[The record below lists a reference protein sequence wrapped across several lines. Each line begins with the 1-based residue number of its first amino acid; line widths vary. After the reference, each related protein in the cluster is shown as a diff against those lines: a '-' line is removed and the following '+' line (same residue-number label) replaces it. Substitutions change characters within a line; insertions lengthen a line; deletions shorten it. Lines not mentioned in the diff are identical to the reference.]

1 MAYLGYSDEFELDDD
16 GILRDSMS
24 SGGGILIDDDGIIR
38 DSFDTQSKYTA
49 GSTGTHWTDSGLERD
64 KQSAGS
70 SSTLRHSDLH
80 SFASFDDVSHP
91 LGENANISDLEAS
104 KDDLSFDRDSMVDGD
119 DNELDNS
126 RPLLGHSKLGERS
139 LLSSNR
145 SSFDHSL
152 AFETTDPK
160 SGSEKDLFDPE
171 YYKQLQELGVLVD
184 GAEFENTK
192 NSLNEFEELEAHVS
206 RDNIE
211 LSDEGGDS
219 EEDIE
224 EFLRRTPT
232 REQLL
237 GDYIGHRH
245 GERYHD
251 TSRDSR
257 DHDDVASR
265 TRPSTANSA
274 RTIGSEPFPEISPEE
289 ALQLYQDQLG
299 YQDQLDIVDNDAESI
314 EFQESQQ
321 TPQEHDDDE
330 IFIIT
335 SRISDQPSPAKIKA
349 YQNERNTPSMSP
361 RSLTPKSNHSSRPT
375 SRVSDAGNSRGNT
388 PYRER
393 QGYSYQHERSFDDDS
408 RREGSVT
415 PVSVINSDSRPS
427 TRQGSRSGTPL
438 QRPDSAASQ
447 RSAASERYSPH
458 SKSKQSSSN
467 QLAKSRSQESFFEKE
482 NESPA
487 AGRKQGEKMPK
498 RLLPKPSEVN
508 TPLKVK
514 SKSTTN
520 ISSGKSKP
528 MKPKY
533 SSMSMSLVNID
544 IGEGEDH
551 SEGIS
556 ASSDK
561 SRTELSSKLHQ
572 EFNKRKQATEL
583 VQQLQLD
590 YDKLLSKYAQAEL
603 TIDQLRLG
611 ANVTLHTNSPTPIP
625 TIQGVLPS
633 PQQPQSI
640 QMGQMGRGVK
650 SPSPFQGSLGV
661 ASPISLTESS
671 AANVYTDQ
679 LDGRKNSLRGPSP
692 MLSSGHSQTDGR
704 GDMSLDHGVESVKA
718 GLSLLTRGLNE
729 RMESFQGLLEAGEGM
744 RHEDQEK
751 IFDQIRNDHEKLRKN
766 YLQTKEEYNTR
777 KRTSGTGDVNF
788 DEDKEL
794 EGELFR
800 LGMKFDG
807 IHEKMEENR
816 KKQSQKQPFQSNRR
830 QSDSDV
836 LTSGM
841 SDQEMRSVDHMK
853 RKIKQVKAG
862 NDLVQPKPNK
872 EFEKNLEKLH
882 VEYNALMDRYRR
894 LKQMAQTPERD
905 QEIDNLV
912 RKLHE
917 ICQQEPEVF
926 KMPQELEDRWQHL
939 EQGDNDSVFSSRRQS
954 PNPQNSRRPSKEDS
968 GHGSYARTEDKQFT
982 RDPNSSD
989 HTAGSSRSLHT
1000 SDLDPHSES
1009 LRQMRESSMSGSRS
1023 SLSSRGRSPRD
1034 STFDRDSPT
1043 PRLPRPRRHDHRE
1056 PRSGNLKKRPESGSY
1071 SSLQDSGIS
1080 DQEGSRTRERG
1091 ATGGGPLSNLPGP
1104 GTFKQMTKQRHAG
1117 DADSGF
1123 IGSMVGSEVSGQQS
1137 ARQQQQQQ
1145 TLRLRHSDSGSE
1157 RPRSRSS
1164 RSSRADDSLSVA
1176 SSRTGHKQE
1185 RPPSRE
1191 SARSGRK
1198 SNNQSRDYTDDS
1210 YTLTES
1216 EMSFDIPETRP
1227 RRSSRDVR
1235 SGRRSVDLPI
1245 KEEEEERPK
1254 STQSQG
1260 SKRGQ
1265 RIQETPVKTPK
1276 KPAKTNVSFSE
1287 FSDEELTPRAN
1298 RSYNDS
1304 REILSSEEVTPREQ
1318 PIQPEERM
1326 EAQRTTVTRS
1336 KEKDRPLTP
1345 GAKKEPPRPPT
1356 PKIPTPRSDR
1366 SGTSIRR
1373 NQVPALDIPQP
1384 RSREEVRR
1392 PLVEDRGAG
1401 SDSDDT
1407 ARVSVATAATKGSDS
1422 SEKFKLLQ
1430 AEIGRLREEFQKAAR
1445 NHSHPPPQE
1454 PPPPQPAP
1462 TREEERDRYF
1472 DPTEDPY
1479 AFMMGP
1485 RRRANS
1491 FSGAGA
1497 RDWNDWWKYPPNQQQ
1512 DDIPLGYAAADSF
1525 NPNRQVQ
1532 VQVLPEPPRSSEKKR
1547 MKRKYRNRATGTEFQ
1562 EEYDSDQSPSR
1573 VTASTAND
1581 EQLYSYYIPRYQAAR
1596 TQTHQQPVRIQ
1607 RYASQP
1613 NLLQNVS
1620 FQAAPRLQQPPPQH
1634 PPPPPPQYPNVPT
1647 ASYAA
1652 PISAGY
1658 TRLRSSP
1665 RRRPTQPVYQAPHY
1679 SYNDLDMQGQQPIGY
1694 LVTSQPPPPQP
1705 VAPPVFLEQTS
1716 TCPMCGGSGV
1726 HSHGE
1731 YVYEAPPNDQPVAFV
1746 MQTPPRGR
1754 ARRRSKS
1761 ASRVRHYSPDGRNR
1775 SRYLVREYLSDES
1788 SSAESEDDIVYRR
1801 RSRSAGRRSR
1811 LRTRQI
1817 RKYKKVKPNVKV
1829 TDQNVSFTL
1838 GEGQG
1843 NEGNPNFSAT
1853 NNVNMNTN
1861 FTPIAGSHE
1870 TGIPIAAPGV
1880 AQETV
1885 PSGQIPFIP
1894 SQDDLD
1900 LVMF

>member
-1 MAYLGYSDEFELDDD
+1 MAYLGYSEDFELDDD

-24 SGGGILIDDDGIIR
+24 SGGGILIDDDGILR

-80 SFASFDDVSHP
+80 SFPSYDDVSQP

-104 KDDLSFDRDSMVDGD
+104 KDELSFDRDSMVDGD
-119 DNELDNS
+119 EDELVSS
-126 RPLLGHSKLGERS
+126 RPHLSLSKLGDRS
-139 LLSSNR
+139 LQSSNR

-152 AFETTDPK
+152 AFESTDPK

-184 GAEFENTK
+184 GTEFENK

-211 LSDEGGDS
+211 LSDEEQGDS

-224 EFLRRTPT
+224 QFLRRTPT
-232 REQLL
+232 CEQLL
-237 GDYIGHRH
+237 GDYMGHRH

-257 DHDDVASR
+257 DHDDVVSR

-289 ALQLYQDQLG
+289 ALQLYQEQLG
-299 YQDQLDIVDNDAESI
+299 YRDQLDIVDNDAESI

-321 TPQEHDDDE
+321 TPQENDDDE

-349 YQNERNTPSMSP
+349 YHNDRGAPSISP
-361 RSLTPKSNHSSRPT
+361 RSLTPKSNQSSRPT
-375 SRVSDAGNSRGNT
+375 SRVSERGSSRGNT
-388 PYRER
+388 PYRE
-393 QGYSYQHERSFDDDS
+393 GPSFIHDRSFDDDS
-408 RREGSVT
+408 RRDGSVT
-415 PVSVINSDSRPS
+415 PVSAINTDSRPS

-447 RSAASERYSPH
+447 RSAASEHYSTH
-458 SKSKQSSSN
+458 SKSKRSPTNNLSK
-467 QLAKSRSQESFFEKE
+467 ARSQESFFEKE
-482 NESPA
+482 NELPA

-520 ISSGKSKP
+520 ISANRTKP

-544 IGEGEDH
+544 IGEGDEH
-551 SEGIS
+551 SEVIS

-611 ANVTLHTNSPTPIP
+611 ANVTLHTNSPTPLQAS
-625 TIQGVLPS
+625 QGALPS
-633 PQQPQSI
+633 PQQPQTI
-640 QMGQMGRGVK
+640 QMGQIGRGVK

-661 ASPISLTESS
+661 PSPITLTES
-671 AANVYTDQ
+671 AALNSYSDQ
-679 LDGRKNSLRGPSP
+679 PDGRRNSTRGLSP
-692 MLSSGHSQTDGR
+692 LLSSGHSQTDPR
-704 GDMSLDHGVESVKA
+704 GNISMDHGAESVKV
-718 GLSLLTRGLNE
+718 GLSFQTQNLSE
-729 RMESFQGLLEAGEGM
+729 RMDSFQAMLDVGEGM
-744 RHEDQEK
+744 SHENQEK
-751 IFDQIRNDHEKLRKN
+751 IFDQIRNDHEKLRKD
-766 YLQTKEEYNTR
+766 YLQVKEDYNTR

-800 LGMKFDG
+800 LGMKFDD
-807 IHEKMEENR
+807 IHQKVEENR
-816 KKQSQKQPFQSNRR
+816 KEKHSQRQPFQSNRR
-830 QSDSDV
+830 QSDSDI

-841 SDQEMRSVDHMK
+841 SDQEMRSVDQMK
-853 RKIKQVKAG
+853 HKIRGVKAG
-862 NDLVQPKPNK
+862 NDLIQPKPNK
-872 EFEKNLEKLH
+872 EFEQKIEKLH

-905 QEIDNLV
+905 REIDNLV
-912 RKLHE
+912 RKLYE
-917 ICQQEPEVF
+917 ISQQEPDVF
-926 KMPQELEDRWQHL
+926 KMPHELEDRWQQL
-939 EQGDNDSVFSSRRQS
+939 ERGDNEDDSVFSSRRQS
-954 PNPQNSRRPSKEDS
+954 LNSQGSRRPSKEDS
-968 GHGSYARTEDKQFT
+968 GRGSFAKTENKPFT
-982 RDPNSSD
+982 RDPQSSD
-989 HTAGSSRSLHT
+989 HTVGSTRSLHT
-1000 SDLDPHSES
+1000 SDLDPHSDS
-1009 LRQMRESSMSGSRS
+1009 LGRMRDSSMSGSRS
-1023 SLSSRGRSPRD
+1023 SVSSRGRSPRD

-1056 PRSGNLKKRPESGSY
+1056 PRSGNLKKRYFKLMAESGERPEAGSF

-1080 DQEGSRTRERG
+1080 DQEGSRPRERG
-1091 ATGGGPLSNLPGP
+1091 ASGGGGALSNLPGP

-1123 IGSMVGSEVSGQQS
+1123 IGSMVGSEVSGQAS
-1137 ARQQQQQQ
+1137 ARQQQGQG
-1145 TLRLRHSDSGSE
+1145 TLRLRQSDSGSD

-1164 RSSRADDSLSVA
+1164 RSSRADDSSVA
-1176 SSRTGHKQE
+1176 SSRTGRKQE

-1191 SARSGRK
+1191 SAQSGRR

-1216 EMSFDIPETRP
+1216 EMSFDIPESRP

-1245 KEEEEERPK
+1245 KEEEEERPR

-1260 SKRGQ
+1260 SRRSQ
-1265 RIQETPVKTPK
+1265 RVQETPLKTPK
-1276 KPAKTNVSFSE
+1276 KPAKNNVSFSE
-1287 FSDEELTPRAN
+1287 FSDEELTPRAE
-1298 RSYNDS
+1298 RSYNES
-1304 REILSSEEVTPREQ
+1304 REILSSEDNTPREQ
-1318 PIQPEERM
+1318 PIRPE
-1326 EAQRTTVTRS
+1326 QRVETQRATVSRRE
-1336 KEKDRPLTP
+1336 EKARPSTP

-1366 SGTSIRR
+1366 SGASSRR
-1373 NQVPALDIPQP
+1373 NQVPPLEI
-1384 RSREEVRR
+1384 SRTRAPEETRR
-1392 PLVEDRGAG
+1392 PVVEDRGVG

-1407 ARVSVATAATKGSDS
+1407 MRGSVATAATKGSDS

-1430 AEIGRLREEFQKAAR
+1430 AEIGRLREEFQMAASQNR
-1445 NHSHPPPQE
+1445 QTPPQE
-1454 PPPPQPAP
+1454 PPPSQHPP
-1462 TREEERDRYF
+1462 TREDDRDRYF

-1525 NPNRQVQ
+1525 NPNSRVPP
-1532 VQVLPEPPRSSEKKR
+1532 QVLPEPQRSREKKR
-1547 MKRKYRNRATGTEFQ
+1547 IKRKYRNRAAGTEFPD
-1562 EEYDSDQSPSR
+1562 EYDSDQSPSR
-1573 VTASTAND
+1573 VTATTATD
-1581 EQLYSYYIPRYQAAR
+1581 EQLYSYYVPRYQAAR
-1596 TQTHQQPVRIQ
+1596 TQTHQQPVRMQ
-1607 RYASQP
+1607 RFASQP
-1613 NLLQNVS
+1613 NLLQNAT
-1620 FQAAPRLQQPPPQH
+1620 FQAAPPQPPPQQSV
-1634 PPPPPPQYPNVPT
+1634 PPPPQYPNVPT
-1647 ASYAA
+1647 TSYAA

-1658 TRLRSSP
+1658 SRLRSSL
-1665 RRRPTQPVYQAPHY
+1665 RNHPTQPVYQAPQY
-1679 SYNDLDMQGQQPIGY
+1679 SYDDLDTRGQQPIGY
-1694 LVTSQPPPPQP
+1694 LVTTQPPPPPP
-1705 VAPPVFLEQTS
+1705 VAPPVYLEQTAA
-1716 TCPMCGGSGV
+1716 CPMCGGSGV

-1731 YVYEAPPNDQPVAFV
+1731 FVYEAPPSEQPVTYV
-1746 MQTPPRGR
+1746 IQSPPRGR
-1754 ARRRSKS
+1754 PRRRSKS

-1775 SRYLVREYLSDES
+1775 SRYLIREYISDDS
-1788 SSAESEDDIVYRR
+1788 SSAESEDDIIYRR

-1811 LRTRQI
+1811 VRTRQV
-1817 RKYKKVKPNVKV
+1817 RKYKK
-1829 TDQNVSFTL
+1829 
-1838 GEGQG
+1838 
-1843 NEGNPNFSAT
+1843 
-1853 NNVNMNTN
+1853 
-1861 FTPIAGSHE
+1861 SHE
-1870 TGIPIAAPGV
+1870 FEDELEMSLNLSEEIGEMTQRMVSRAK
-1880 AQETV
+1880 
-1885 PSGQIPFIP
+1885 SGLALSRRKDFG
-1894 SQDDLD
+1894 SSYW
-1900 LVMF
+1900 